1 MSEISGI
8 KKKLLEFIK
17 CNDSVNLEKKSK
29 ESLDKYPNDIDLIQY
44 YAIGLLQNNKKKE
57 SIEIFKLE
65 GKQIK
70 KLNLLLSTR
79 FPAVTLSI
87 AHVRADWLHNW
98 SSAAKWA

>member
-57 SIEIFKLE
+57 SIEIFKLA
-65 GKQIK
+65 IK
-70 KLNLLLSTR
+70 KKKRINSTLLKHCKNL
-79 FPAVTLSI
+79 
-87 AHVRADWLHNW
+87 
-98 SSAAKWA
+98 